1 MTPKSLNALS
11 VYHDE
16 RNGEQ
21 MAKTVTSNES
31 LTVHHT
37 SSFLGREAEDGFRAI
52 SGFTQWVA
60 NNFEL
65 LFPDDQ
71 PPMITVVLMA

>member
-1 MTPKSLNALS
+1 
-11 VYHDE
+11 
-16 RNGEQ
+16 

-37 SSFLGREAEDGFRAI
+37 SSFLGREAGDGHRAV

-65 LFPDDQ
+65 QFPDYQ
-71 PPMITVVLMA
+71 PPMTTVVLMP